1 MISRIEAYKY
11 RCFNTLDLALEQQH
25 VFAGSN
31 GSGKTTL
38 LDIPALFGDL
48 LNVSDINDAFFK
60 PTNSRERARAEAAL
74 EVVHQ
79 LRGEYFILAL
89 EVSLPPSI
97 IDELLR
103 GASDAWQNKFQKSE
117 LRPDTARYE
126 ISFRI
131 NHDKFQVT
139 EEHLTLFP
147 DNELRP
153 EHGMGLIG
161 VDNFK
166 RNLPWFKV
174 VSRSLGTKVK

>member
-60 PTNSRERARAEAAL
+60 PTNGRERARADAAK

-89 EVSLPPSI
+89 EVRLPPSVI
-97 IDELLR
+97 EELLR
-103 GASDAWQNKFQKSE
+103 GASDAWQSKFQKSE
-117 LRPDTARYE
+117 LRPDTARY
-126 ISFRI
+126 
-131 NHDKFQVT
+131 
-139 EEHLTLFP
+139 
-147 DNELRP
+147 
-153 EHGMGLIG
+153 
-161 VDNFK
+161 
-166 RNLPWFKV
+166 
-174 VSRSLGTKVK
+174 